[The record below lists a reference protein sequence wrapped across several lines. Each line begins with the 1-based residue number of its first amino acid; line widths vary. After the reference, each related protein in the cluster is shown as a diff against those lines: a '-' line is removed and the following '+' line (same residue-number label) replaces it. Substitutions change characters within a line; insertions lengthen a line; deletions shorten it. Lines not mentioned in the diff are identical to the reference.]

1 MKNKLSMP
9 IGDIRQKLRLKRKGS
24 IDHNNLSL
32 DVGAAGKLSFEYE
45 DEDENDAGFDVDY
58 INFKDRSSRTALQY
72 AAYHGHLKIVE
83 ALVDAG
89 AEVNTKNSK

>member
-1 MKNKLSMP
+1 MTPLMVASQLGRLGNVEALLDKFNKKAKEEKSDSEMSD
-9 IGDIRQKLRLKRKGS
+9 G
-24 IDHNNLSL
+24 
-32 DVGAAGKLSFEYE
+32 E

-72 AAYHGHLKIVE
+72 AAYNGHLKIVE